1 MARIKVLPAE
11 VAQKIAAGEV
21 VERPVSVVKELIEN
35 SLDAGATEIK
45 IELENGGKNL
55 IRIQDNG
62 CGLSQ
67 EDAVLCFKR
76 HATSKLEK
84 EEDLEHIAT
93 LGFRGEALASISAVS
108 RLTLKTYHGQGDRGY
123 QVEREGDRL
132 IRFLEIAFPRGT
144 MVEVRDLFFNLAAR
158 RKFLRGERSELNL
171 ITSYVTQAALAFFG
185 VKFILVH
192 NGRQLLNCPA
202 VSTLEE
208 RVYQL
213 YGRQLLDGL
222 MPVDYEEG
230 GYRLSGLS
238 SRPFAGRSD
247 RQRQLFFINRRP
259 IKDRVLSAAL
269 TQAYLGML
277 DRQKSPECFLF
288 VDLPCELVDV
298 NVHPAKA
305 EIRFKEPQEV
315 FRLILRGIELAARSE
330 SLIKPVMVGEAGRG
344 EKRKLPEETTEAELN
359 LQEKEEQQE
368 EKKEGG
374 EKEWK
379 EKIQAQESARQTS
392 PTWRQPGEAQ
402 QVAENSAMPRS
413 KTGRRVLGQYLNAYL
428 VVTAEEGLMI
438 VDQHN
443 AHERILFEKFKQ
455 LDEEKGW
462 ASRQMLFPQVLELSP
477 EEILHLEE
485 LQEELAGLGFELESL
500 GERSYSLRAFP
511 DVFDERRATEILRGI
526 LAEGGPERLKNKRDK
541 MLASM
546 ACKAA
551 IKAGQPLSQAEME
564 FLAREL
570 FQTRQPGVCPHG
582 RPIVVEISRE
592 KIERTIGRQPGSR
605 D

>member
-108 RLTLKTYHGQGDRGY
+108 RLTLKTYNGQGDRGY

-202 VSTLEE
+202 VSALEE

-238 SRPFAGRSD
+238 SRPFAGRAD

-288 VDLPCELVDV
+288 LDLPCELVDV

-315 FRLILRGIELAARSE
+315 FRLILRGIEVAARSE

-344 EKRKLPEETTEAELN
+344 EKGQLPEETTEAELN
-359 LQEKEEQQE
+359 LQEKEEQH
-368 EKKEGG
+368 
-374 EKEWK
+374 
-379 EKIQAQESARQTS
+379 S

-402 QVAENSAMPRS
+402 QVAENGAMSRS
-413 KTGRRVLGQYLNAYL
+413 KAGRRVLGQYLNAYL
-428 VVTAEEGLMI
+428 VVTAEDGLMI

-443 AHERILFEKFKQ
+443 AHERILFEKFKK

-477 EEILHLEE
+477 EEVLHLEE
-485 LQEELAGLGFELESL
+485 LQEELAGLGFELEPL

-511 DVFDERRATEILRGI
+511 DVFDEARATEILRGI
-526 LAEGGPERLKNKRDK
+526 LAEGGPERLKSKRDK
-541 MLASM
+541 MLATM

-564 FLAREL
+564 FLTAEL
-570 FQTRQPGVCPHG
+570 FQTSQPGVCPHG
-582 RPIVVEISRE
+582 RPIIVEISRD
-592 KIERTIGRQPGSR
+592 KIEKTLGRQPGR
-605 D
+605 TG

>member
-45 IELENGGKNL
+45 IELEEGGKKL
-55 IRIQDNG
+55 IRLQDNG

-108 RLTLKTYHGQGDRGY
+108 RLTLKTYNGEGDRGY

-144 MVEVRDLFFNLAAR
+144 MVEVRDLFFNLPAR

-171 ITSYVTQAALAFFG
+171 ITSYVTQAALAFPG

-222 MPVDYEEG
+222 MAVDYEEG

-238 SRPFAGRSD
+238 SRPFAGRAD
-247 RQRQLFFINRRP
+247 RQHQLFFVNRRP
-259 IKDRVLSAAL
+259 IRDRVLGAAL

-288 VDLPCELVDV
+288 LDLPYELVDV

-305 EIRFKEPQEV
+305 EIRFKEPQAV
-315 FRLILRGIELAARSE
+315 FGLILRAIELAARSE
-330 SLIKPVMVGEAGRG
+330 SLIKPVMIGEAGRG
-344 EKRKLPEETTEAELN
+344 EKRQPSKETSQPELN
-359 LQEKEEQQE
+359 LQEKEEQ
-368 EKKEGG
+368 KENDRGI
-374 EKEWK
+374 EKELG
-379 EKIQAQESARQTS
+379 EKIQAPEWAGQASQ
-392 PTWRQPGEAQ
+392 TWRQPGETQ
-402 QVAENSAMPRS
+402 QVAENTATPRA
-413 KTGRRVLGQYLNAYL
+413 GRHILGQYLNAYL

-443 AHERILFEKFKQ
+443 AHERILFEKFKK

-477 EEILHLEE
+477 EEVLHLEE

-511 DVFDERRATEILRGI
+511 DVFDEARATEILRGI
-526 LAEGGPERLKNKRDK
+526 LAEGGPERLKSKRDR
-541 MLASM
+541 MLATM

-564 FLAREL
+564 FLAAEL
-570 FQTRQPGVCPHG
+570 FQTSQPGVCPHG
-582 RPIVVEISRE
+582 RPIIVEISRD
-592 KIERTIGRQPGSR
+592 KIEKTLGRQPGR
-605 D
+605 TG

>member
-45 IELENGGKNL
+45 IELEEGGKKL
-55 IRIQDNG
+55 IRLQDNG

-108 RLTLKTYHGQGDRGY
+108 RLTLKTYNGEGDRGY

-144 MVEVRDLFFNLAAR
+144 MVEVRDLFFNLPAR

-171 ITSYVTQAALAFFG
+171 ITSYVTQAALAFPG

-222 MPVDYEEG
+222 MAVDYEEG

-238 SRPFAGRSD
+238 SRPFAGRAD
-247 RQRQLFFINRRP
+247 RQHQLFFVNRRP
-259 IKDRVLSAAL
+259 IKDRVLGAAL

-288 VDLPCELVDV
+288 LDLPYELVDV

-305 EIRFKEPQEV
+305 EIRFKEPQAV
-315 FRLILRGIELAARSE
+315 FGLILRAIELAARSE
-330 SLIKPVMVGEAGRG
+330 SLIKPVMIGEAGRG
-344 EKRKLPEETTEAELN
+344 EKRQPSKETSQPELN
-359 LQEKEEQQE
+359 LQEKEEQ
-368 EKKEGG
+368 KENDRGI
-374 EKEWK
+374 EKELG
-379 EKIQAQESARQTS
+379 EKIQAPEWAGQASQ
-392 PTWRQPGEAQ
+392 TWRQPGETQ
-402 QVAENSAMPRS
+402 QVAESTATPRA
-413 KTGRRVLGQYLNAYL
+413 GRHILGQYLNAYL

-443 AHERILFEKFKQ
+443 AHERILFEKFKK

-477 EEILHLEE
+477 EEVLHLEE

-511 DVFDERRATEILRGI
+511 DVFDEARATEILRGI
-526 LAEGGPERLKNKRDK
+526 LAEGGPERLKSKRDR
-541 MLASM
+541 MLATM

-564 FLAREL
+564 FLAAEL
-570 FQTRQPGVCPHG
+570 FQTSQPGVCPHG
-582 RPIVVEISRE
+582 RPIIVEISRD
-592 KIERTIGRQPGSR
+592 KIEKTLGRQPGR
-605 D
+605 TG

>member
-108 RLTLKTYHGQGDRGY
+108 RLTLKTYNGQGDRGY

-277 DRQKSPECFLF
+277 DRQKS
-288 VDLPCELVDV
+288 
-298 NVHPAKA
+298 
-305 EIRFKEPQEV
+305 
-315 FRLILRGIELAARSE
+315 
-330 SLIKPVMVGEAGRG
+330 
-344 EKRKLPEETTEAELN
+344 
-359 LQEKEEQQE
+359 
-368 EKKEGG
+368 
-374 EKEWK
+374 
-379 EKIQAQESARQTS
+379 
-392 PTWRQPGEAQ
+392 
-402 QVAENSAMPRS
+402 
-413 KTGRRVLGQYLNAYL
+413 
-428 VVTAEEGLMI
+428 
-438 VDQHN
+438 
-443 AHERILFEKFKQ
+443 
-455 LDEEKGW
+455 
-462 ASRQMLFPQVLELSP
+462 
-477 EEILHLEE
+477 
-485 LQEELAGLGFELESL
+485 
-500 GERSYSLRAFP
+500 
-511 DVFDERRATEILRGI
+511 
-526 LAEGGPERLKNKRDK
+526 
-541 MLASM
+541 
-546 ACKAA
+546 
-551 IKAGQPLSQAEME
+551 
-564 FLAREL
+564 
-570 FQTRQPGVCPHG
+570 
-582 RPIVVEISRE
+582 
-592 KIERTIGRQPGSR
+592 
-605 D
+605 